1 MDSIPDIW
9 SKYTRWCR
17 LLILLDQ
24 GGKSICSDILFK
36 LGIKNAKDGAEIYS
50 KLKPHREKIKKMGFY
65 HQETLLPNNGV
76 IDKDKVDISLS
87 THIIQILDKKNTYS
101 LITELRIMIN
111 RLLLLP
117 EWKRDITEQ
126 QFEDSWAKISELLH
140 NLDYNVNLIKGLKT
154 EDLLPQEHENI
165 LKDISQKISG
175 SIDLIQIF
183 FLLFDIF

>member
-1 MDSIPDIW
+1 M
-9 SKYTRWCR
+9 
-17 LLILLDQ
+17 
-24 GGKSICSDILFK
+24 
-36 LGIKNAKDGAEIYS
+36 
-50 KLKPHREKIKKMGFY
+50 
-65 HQETLLPNNGV
+65 
-76 IDKDKVDISLS
+76 
-87 THIIQILDKKNTYS
+87 
-101 LITELRIMIN
+101 N
-111 RLLLLP
+111 RLLLMP